1 MTKFEGSTHVKIQK
15 SAVQETAHQ
24 QPLIKRLFRGC
35 KRFLG
40 TFLFIMF
47 MTRNLLDS
55 MGVNTLAPK
64 QLTYLA
70 ILSCFI
76 CVTIGASYWFGDR
89 VIQWRS
95 YCISSII
102 AFILYFVFLVDLI
115 SHTNYHANLLQFTV
129 ITLLPIVSTV
139 YSIWK
144 LRQAKKIKRE
154 AAMSNTKHQSSR
166 CSTALSNTVR
176 LIALINFCS
185 VFLENA
191 QHILSYLSAP
201 EARMGRIYPFS
212 EALEAIAAGYAI
224 WLLICFARKEFV
236 RLGEQ
241 PEKGVSE

>member
-1 MTKFEGSTHVKIQK
+1 MKT
-15 SAVQETAHQ
+15 QESPMQEAAHQ

-35 KRFLG
+35 RRFLG

-47 MTRNLLDS
+47 ITRNLLDS

-76 CVTIGASYWFGDR
+76 CVTIGASYWFGDH

-102 AFILYFVFLVDLI
+102 AFILYFVFLVDLV
-115 SHTNYHANLLQFTV
+115 SHTNYHTTLLRFTV

-139 YSIWK
+139 YSIRK
-144 LRQAKKIKRE
+144 LRQAKKIQQKG
-154 AAMSNTKHQSSR
+154 AMSRTKSPSPKRSVALANTIR
-166 CSTALSNTVR
+166 V
-176 LIALINFCS
+176 IALISFSS

-191 QHILSYLSAP
+191 QHILLLIFAP
-201 EARMGRIYPFS
+201 ESRVSRMFPYS
-212 EALEAIAAGYAI
+212 EAIDAIVAGYAI

-236 RLGEQ
+236 QLGGQ
-241 PEKGVSE
+241 PEKETDCIKNTSNDN

>member
-1 MTKFEGSTHVKIQK
+1 M
-15 SAVQETAHQ
+15 QEAAHQ

-35 KRFLG
+35 RRFLG

-47 MTRNLLDS
+47 ITRNLLDS

-76 CVTIGASYWFGDR
+76 CVTIGASYWFGDH

-102 AFILYFVFLVDLI
+102 AFILYFVFLVDLV
-115 SHTNYHANLLQFTV
+115 SHTNYHTTLLRFTV

-144 LRQAKKIKRE
+144 LRKAKKARQKVVV
-154 AAMSNTKHQSSR
+154 SNTKRQSSKR
-166 CSTALSNTVR
+166 SVALANTIRV
-176 LIALINFCS
+176 IALISFSS

-191 QHILSYLSAP
+191 QHVLSFIFDP
-201 EARMGRIYPFS
+201 GTRTNRMYPFS
-212 EALEAIAAGYAI
+212 EVLDAIVAGYAV

-236 RLGEQ
+236 KLGEHT
-241 PEKGVSE
+241 ESKKIA

>member
-1 MTKFEGSTHVKIQK
+1 MTDFEGSTHLKT
-15 SAVQETAHQ
+15 QESTMQEAAHQ

-95 YCISSII
+95 YCVSSII
-102 AFILYFVFLVDLI
+102 AFLLYFAFLVDLV
-115 SHTNYHANLLQFTV
+115 SHTNYHATLLQFVV
-129 ITLLPIVSTV
+129 IPSLPIVSTV
-139 YSIWK
+139 YSIRK
-144 LRQAKKIKRE
+144 LRQIKKIQQER
-154 AAMSNTKHQSSR
+154 AVSNTKRQSSKR
-166 CSTALSNTVR
+166 GVALANTIRV
-176 LIALINFCS
+176 IALISFSS

-191 QHILSYLSAP
+191 QHILLRIFAP
-201 EARMGRIYPFS
+201 ESRVSRMFPYS
-212 EALEAIAAGYAI
+212 EAIDAIVAGYAV

-236 RLGEQ
+236 KLGGQ
-241 PEKGVSE
+241 SEKGAHI

>member
-1 MTKFEGSTHVKIQK
+1 MKTQK
-15 SAVQETAHQ
+15 NAVQETAHQ
-24 QPLIKRLFRGC
+24 QPLIKRMFRGC

-102 AFILYFVFLVDLI
+102 AFILYCVFIVSLGY
-115 SHTNYHANLLQFTV
+115 TNYSTTLLQFVV
-129 ITLLPIVSTV
+129 IPSLPIVSTV
-139 YSIWK
+139 YSIRK
-144 LRQAKKIKRE
+144 LRQIKKIQQE
-154 AAMSNTKHQSSR
+154 GAVIHTESQSSKR
-166 CSTALSNTVR
+166 SVALANTIRV
-176 LIALINFCS
+176 IALISFSS

-191 QHILSYLSAP
+191 QHILLRIFAP
-201 EARMGRIYPFS
+201 ELRVSRMFPYS
-212 EALEAIAAGYAI
+212 EAIDAIVAGYAI
-224 WLLICFARKEFV
+224 WLLICFAKKEFV
-236 RLGEQ
+236 QLGEHT
-241 PEKGVSE
+241 EKGVSE